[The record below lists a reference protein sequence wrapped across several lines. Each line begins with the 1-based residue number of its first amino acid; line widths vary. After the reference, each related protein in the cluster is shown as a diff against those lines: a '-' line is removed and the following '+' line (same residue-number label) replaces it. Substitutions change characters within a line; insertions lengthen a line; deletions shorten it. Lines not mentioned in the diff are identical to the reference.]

1 MKPLLSAFDLN
12 LLMAGKHHHAWKIL
26 GAHPLVLEGVEG
38 CRFAV
43 WAPGVQRVSV
53 VGDFNQ
59 WDGREHPMRCC
70 GDSGV

>member
-43 WAPGVQRVSV
+43 WAPVSYTHLDV
-53 VGDFNQ
+53 YKRQVLGSIAALPKPLLIKA
-59 WDGREHPMRCC
+59 R
-70 GDSGV
+70 